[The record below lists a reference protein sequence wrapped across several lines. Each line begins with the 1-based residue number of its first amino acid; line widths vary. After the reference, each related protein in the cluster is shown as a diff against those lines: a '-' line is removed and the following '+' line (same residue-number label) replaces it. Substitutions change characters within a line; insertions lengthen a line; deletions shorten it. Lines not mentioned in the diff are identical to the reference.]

1 MLNSF
6 YIIIVNHK
14 HSVLRRILQVSDEED
29 KPKVKRL
36 RKITKQ
42 RLQNIALYYLQ
53 RFESS
58 VENLRRVLARRVDEY
73 AFYNPEFDR
82 QEAYAWI
89 EEILQTYQGY
99 KYLDDGRFT
108 ELKVRDYLAA
118 GKSEKYIKMKLREK
132 GIDEAQIDK
141 ALAEQEFDPFEN
153 AIKLAKKKRIGPFR
167 PEAERKDFYQKDMAA
182 LARAGFELDVVKRVL
197 AENPDDV

>member
-1 MLNSF
+1 M
-6 YIIIVNHK
+6 
-14 HSVLRRILQVSDEED
+14 SDDED

-36 RKITKQ
+36 RKITKS

-58 VENLRRVLARRVDEY
+58 VENLRRVLGRRVDEY
-73 AFYNPEFDR
+73 AFYNPDFDQ
-82 QEAYAWI
+82 QEAYKWI

-99 KYLDDGRFT
+99 KYLDDARFA

-118 GKSEKYIKMKLREK
+118 GKSEKYIRMKLREK
-132 GIDEAQIDK
+132 GIDEEQISQVLE
-141 ALAEQEFDPFEN
+141 AQEFDPFEN
-153 AIKLAKKKRIGPFR
+153 AMKLAKKKRIGPFR
-167 PEAERKDFYQKDMAA
+167 PEEERKDFYQKDMAA

-197 AENPDDV
+197 EAGQATVPVEP